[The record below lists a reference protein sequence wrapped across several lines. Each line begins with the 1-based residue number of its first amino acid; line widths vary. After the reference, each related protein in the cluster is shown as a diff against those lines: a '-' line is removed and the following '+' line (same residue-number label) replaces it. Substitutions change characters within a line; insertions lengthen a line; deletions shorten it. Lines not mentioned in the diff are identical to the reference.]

1 MKNNSTLKLVLAIMG
16 GVVVAGAAAVAVIHF
31 WDDLKKYL
39 PCCKCNK
46 EQEDFADIEA

>member
-1 MKNNSTLKLVLAIMG
+1 MKNSTLKMILAIVG
-16 GVVVAGAAAVAVIHF
+16 GVVVLAAAAVAVIPF